1 MYFSFL
7 SIIDNISRCS
17 GPIAGCPDF
26 QEFYFLSGLFGVYFV
41 SNGTTP
47 IDTFIQHLQE
57 KWMSMCNSLSD
68 FEVERAKNS
77 LRTNMLL
84 QLDGTTAIC
93 EDIGNIFFYFNL
105 YLVRYFTLVIFMTI
119 MHCINVFLQVS
130 YMRKCLST

>member
-1 MYFSFL
+1 MHFL
-7 SIIDNISRCS
+7 MTLIMHQYYEQMIMPNNKIL
-17 GPIAGCPDF
+17 F
-26 QEFYFLSGLFGVYFV
+26 TTYLYTFLSGLFGVYFV

-93 EDIGNIFFYFNL
+93 EDIGNILF
-105 YLVRYFTLVIFMTI
+105 
-119 MHCINVFLQVS
+119 
-130 YMRKCLST
+130 

>member
-7 SIIDNISRCS
+7 SIIDNISRWS
-17 GPIAGCPDF
+17 GPIVGCPDF

-93 EDIGNIFFYFNL
+93 EDIGNILFWFLFLLQN
-105 YLVRYFTLVIFMTI
+105 IF
-119 MHCINVFLQVS
+119 
-130 YMRKCLST
+130 

>member
-1 MYFSFL
+1 MYF
-7 SIIDNISRCS
+7 
-17 GPIAGCPDF
+17 
-26 QEFYFLSGLFGVYFV
+26 FLSGLFGVYFV

-93 EDIGNIFFYFNL
+93 EDIGNILFLFLFLLQN
-105 YLVRYFTLVIFMTI
+105 IF
-119 MHCINVFLQVS
+119 
-130 YMRKCLST
+130 

>member
-1 MYFSFL
+1 MTLIMNQYYEQMIMPNNKILFTTYL
-7 SIIDNISRCS
+7 CT
-17 GPIAGCPDF
+17 
-26 QEFYFLSGLFGVYFV
+26 FLSGLFGVYFV

-57 KWMSMCNSLSD
+57 KWMTMCHSLSD

-93 EDIGNIFFYFNL
+93 EDIGNIVFGFLFLLQN
-105 YLVRYFTLVIFMTI
+105 IF
-119 MHCINVFLQVS
+119 
-130 YMRKCLST
+130 

>member
-1 MYFSFL
+1 MEFGQKKFRE
-7 SIIDNISRCS
+7 IDLFDFMKFFGLDFCKFS
-17 GPIAGCPDF
+17 GPLCIYIQQILYVHIF
-26 QEFYFLSGLFGVYFV
+26 FTFLSGLFGVYFV

-93 EDIGNIFFYFNL
+93 EDIGNILF
-105 YLVRYFTLVIFMTI
+105 
-119 MHCINVFLQVS
+119 
-130 YMRKCLST
+130 

>member
-1 MYFSFL
+1 MTLIMNQYYEQMIMPNKQDTIHNIFMY
-7 SIIDNISRCS
+7 I
-17 GPIAGCPDF
+17 
-26 QEFYFLSGLFGVYFV
+26 FLSGLFGVYFV

-93 EDIGNIFFYFNL
+93 EDIGNILF
-105 YLVRYFTLVIFMTI
+105 
-119 MHCINVFLQVS
+119 
-130 YMRKCLST
+130 

>member
-7 SIIDNISRCS
+7 SIIDNINRCS
-17 GPIAGCPDF
+17 GPIVGCPDF

-93 EDIGNIFFYFNL
+93 EDIGNILF
-105 YLVRYFTLVIFMTI
+105 
-119 MHCINVFLQVS
+119 
-130 YMRKCLST
+130 